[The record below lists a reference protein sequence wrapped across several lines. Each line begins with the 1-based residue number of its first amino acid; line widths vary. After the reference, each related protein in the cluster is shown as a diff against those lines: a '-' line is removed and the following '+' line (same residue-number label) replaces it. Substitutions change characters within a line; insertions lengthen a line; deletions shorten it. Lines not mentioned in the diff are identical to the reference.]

1 MNKTVGP
8 TLRKCTTFILICFA
22 YLMPSLAS
30 GQQAVTSTQTETQ
43 ATKQTVPA
51 QTSQENSS
59 SVANSAAPSQTRLR
73 PGDSIIMILPG
84 ETSLNQEIP
93 IKRSGHV
100 LVPEVGDVHI
110 QGLTLSEAEVK
121 LKELLSDVI
130 HDLSSFELQIKQRRL
145 IVNVLGFVEKPGS
158 VDLEQDAGI
167 QQAIVAAGGLVEGAQ
182 LNKMQ
187 VRRQGQVIRFDYKYY
202 LDSGDTSKLP
212 RLQPLDTIF
221 VPASSLLGNVQTGYD
236 PKALSSGSD
245 TSNRDT
251 VLLFGEVN
259 QPGAIEW
266 TEELNLFDLI
276 TQAGGPND
284 KADLTK
290 IKIISRNDQQQ
301 ISSTFYNLEAFLS
314 QGGNLNELPALK
326 AKDTVIVPIL
336 EEVGSSNWLT
346 QSSEVSIYVMGEVNA
361 PGRYQF
367 DNRMH
372 FLDILTAAKGPSDKA
387 DVHNIRITHRRDDQT
402 YVTQLD
408 LGLYFETGNEVLLPK
423 VTTGDVIYIPG
434 KERSWLNETKDKTV
448 RVLGAVNTQGRYRFD
463 RRMTI
468 LDLLAQAGGLTTS
481 AESSNIVVV
490 NAQCCDEPQIEK
502 FDLLAFSESGD
513 FNQLPV
519 INAGDTVYVMH
530 KEDSTWN
537 RVIENVQETIS
548 LISVLKLLGGG

>member
-202 LDSGDTSKLP
+202 LDSGDTL
-212 RLQPLDTIF
+212 
-221 VPASSLLGNVQTGYD
+221 
-236 PKALSSGSD
+236 
-245 TSNRDT
+245 
-251 VLLFGEVN
+251 
-259 QPGAIEW
+259 
-266 TEELNLFDLI
+266 
-276 TQAGGPND
+276 
-284 KADLTK
+284 
-290 IKIISRNDQQQ
+290 
-301 ISSTFYNLEAFLS
+301 
-314 QGGNLNELPALK
+314 
-326 AKDTVIVPIL
+326 
-336 EEVGSSNWLT
+336 
-346 QSSEVSIYVMGEVNA
+346 
-361 PGRYQF
+361 
-367 DNRMH
+367 
-372 FLDILTAAKGPSDKA
+372 
-387 DVHNIRITHRRDDQT
+387 
-402 YVTQLD
+402 
-408 LGLYFETGNEVLLPK
+408 
-423 VTTGDVIYIPG
+423 
-434 KERSWLNETKDKTV
+434 
-448 RVLGAVNTQGRYRFD
+448 
-463 RRMTI
+463 
-468 LDLLAQAGGLTTS
+468 
-481 AESSNIVVV
+481 
-490 NAQCCDEPQIEK
+490 
-502 FDLLAFSESGD
+502 
-513 FNQLPV
+513 
-519 INAGDTVYVMH
+519 
-530 KEDSTWN
+530 
-537 RVIENVQETIS
+537 S
-548 LISVLKLLGGG
+548 LIHI

>member
-1 MNKTVGP
+1 MNKTVGSI
-8 TLRKCTTFILICFA
+8 LRQCTTVILICLV

-30 GQQAVTSTQTETQ
+30 GQQAVTNSQSTTQTDLSTTTK
-43 ATKQTVPA
+43 ATPLSTK
-51 QTSQENSS
+51 
-59 SVANSAAPSQTRLR
+59 SQTRLR
-73 PGDSIIMILPG
+73 PGDSVIMILPG
-84 ETSLNQEIP
+84 EASLNQEIQ

-110 QGLTLSEAEVK
+110 QGLTIEQAQDK

-145 IVNVLGFVEKPGS
+145 IINVLGFIEKPGS
-158 VDLEQDAGI
+158 VTLEPGASI

-212 RLQPLDTIF
+212 TLQPLDTIF
-221 VPASSLLGNVQTGYD
+221 VPASSLLGNVQTGFD
-236 PKALSSGSD
+236 PAAVSSGSD
-245 TSNRDT
+245 SSNKNAIT
-251 VLLFGEVN
+251 LFGEVN
-259 QPGAIEW
+259 QPGSVEW
-266 TEELNLFDLI
+266 TKDLNLFDLI
-276 TQAGGPND
+276 TQAGGPNEN
-284 KADLTK
+284 ANLAN
-290 IKIISRNDQQQ
+290 IKIISRNEQQQ
-301 ISSTFYNLEAFLS
+301 VTTQFYDLEAFLT
-314 QGGNLNELPALK
+314 QGGNLTNLPVLK
-326 AKDTVIVPIL
+326 PQDTVIVPTL
-336 EEVGSSNWLT
+336 KATDGSDWLA
-346 QSSEVSIYVMGEVNA
+346 QSTEVSIYVMGEVHA

-367 DNRMH
+367 DNKMH

-387 DVHNIRITHRRDDQT
+387 DVHNIRITHRRGDKT

-423 VTTGDVIYIPG
+423 VQTGDVIYIPG
-434 KERSWLNETKDKTV
+434 KDRSWLNETTSKTV
-448 RVLGAVNTQGRYRFD
+448 RVLGAVNAQGRYRFD
-463 RRMTI
+463 RRMSI
-468 LDLLAQAGGLTTS
+468 LDLLAQAGGLSGS

-490 NAQCCDEPQIEK
+490 NAQCCGEPQVEK

-513 FNQLPV
+513 FTQLPT

-537 RVIENVQETIS
+537 RIFENVQETIS
-548 LISVLKLLGGG
+548 VISVLKILGGG